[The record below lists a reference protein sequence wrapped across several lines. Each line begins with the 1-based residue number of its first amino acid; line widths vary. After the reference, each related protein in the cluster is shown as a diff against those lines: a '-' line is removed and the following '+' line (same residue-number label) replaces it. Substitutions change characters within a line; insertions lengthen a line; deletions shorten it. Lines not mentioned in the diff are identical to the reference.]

1 MKTVLLLLVAAG
13 ATLSATSAQVRYDER
28 DFHRYYDWFQS
39 VSPTSAL
46 RQHGAE
52 LYVFSPATP
61 LRAAPY
67 RTAGILTRLPI
78 GSNVTNIVTQAFE
91 TYPDEING
99 YADRWFRVRART
111 ADYGWIEGYIWGS
124 YVARAWTWVQL
135 DPDSRPV
142 FAMLGIG
149 SQPIEQLAQMQGEI
163 RLVDQQ
169 TLLYRQP
176 IEKMCLF
183 RQCYSQ
189 ALLRVLPDQ
198 PRPGQV
204 LLEATSV
211 ISNCE
216 GSSIDKAIFA
226 WTGNGLQGVHHAEY
240 ISGHTYS
247 QRPLPTALETDQPL
261 ECSYQGE
268 DQSFN
273 PTWSCQPLPRSKI
286 VRQKP
291 TTVTRAR

>member
-1 MKTVLLLLVAAG
+1 MRTVLLLLVAAG

-28 DFHRYYDWFQS
+28 TFQQYYDWFQS
-39 VSPTSAL
+39 VSPASAL
-46 RQHGAE
+46 RQHGAG

-61 LRAAPY
+61 LRAAPCL
-67 RTAGILTRLPI
+67 TGTILTRLPI
-78 GSNVTNIVTQAFE
+78 GSHVTNIVDQPYDS
-91 TYPDEING
+91 YPDEING

-124 YVARAWTWVQL
+124 HIARAWTWVEL
-135 DPDSRPV
+135 EPAARPV
-142 FAMLGIG
+142 FAMLGLG

-198 PRPGQV
+198 PRSGQV

-226 WTGNGLQGVHHAEY
+226 WTDNGLLGIHHAEY

-247 QRPLPTALETDQPL
+247 QRPLPIDTETDQPL

-268 DQSFN
+268 DQYFN
-273 PTWSCQPLPRSKI
+273 PVWSCRPLPAGAKARRRSP
-286 VRQKP
+286 Q
-291 TTVTRAR
+291 VTRAR